1 VGRAARKVRRELR
14 LRLAARR
21 ASTYAPGS
29 SWARLVDSGLFDA
42 TWYEQAYP
50 DVATSGLEP
59 LAHFALLGAGQGRNP
74 NALFDTPWYRTTYAG
89 VMADVAHPVFD
100 YLDGGAAAGRD
111 PGPGFHTPWYLR
123 AYPDIAAAGVN
134 PLSHYLVCGQEE
146 GRRPRPSLT
155 VAAVGARVILVS
167 GEPETPGHQYRVV
180 RLAEAIDQLGGR
192 ATVLD
197 VPQAAGPR
205 IGDLVDA
212 DVVILWRATWTA
224 DVKQVVRRAWQAGAR
239 VVFDVDDLMVDPDMA
254 TLDTIDGIRTQGLT
268 EEAVR
273 DMYALVRRTAE
284 AADAC
289 ICTTSEL
296 AAPLR
301 RIGKVTH
308 VVPNGFDDDTFVRS
322 RLAVRVR
329 AAGVD
334 DGLCR
339 IGYAAGSRTHQRD
352 FAVLAEPLA
361 EVLRAHSHTRLVLF
375 RGAFDLDEFP
385 MFDDLCDQVEW
396 RDIVPLAELPIE
408 LARLDVNLAPLEV
421 GNPFCEAKSDLKY
434 FEAALV
440 DVPTVASP
448 TGPFRRSI
456 VDGVTGFLADAPEEW
471 RSALDKLVV
480 DPELRRAVGR
490 AARDA
495 VVFTHGPERRAQ
507 RIKAVL
513 DQVLDNGAVAADSFA
528 AEVARTGRSPVGT
541 PALAPVR
548 KVFERDRLR
557 PSRATV
563 VVPVYNYAGTVVEAL
578 DSVKAQTL
586 EDLDL
591 IVVEDDSPDDSL
603 AVVTAWAEQNAA
615 RFNRVLV
622 LSHVDNAGLACTRNR
637 GFEEADTPYVLP
649 LDADNVLLPD
659 CVSRL
664 IDELN
669 ASGAAFAYPHIR
681 QFGPA
686 VDPDQELV
694 MGHTDFTPGRLLPMN
709 YIDAMALVRKS
720 AWQAAGGYRLGLLG
734 WEDYEIWCSLAEL
747 GLYGL
752 RVPHTLALYRVHGES
767 MLSTITHTG
776 DKLDRA
782 REAIT
787 DLHPWLEVD
796 TSEAGDRRM
805 GGAADAPADPLDV
818 REPVARTEALLP
830 AVPQSALT
838 APAIDGAAPPD
849 PTPERSSPA
858 HVRPSGPKAE
868 RADAMTPAPLA
879 SSDEVAASVDD
890 GRLSE
895 RARSLLP
902 LLRCPETGEELEE
915 LPEGGLRS
923 VTSGRRWPVVAGRP
937 VLFPGMDAP
946 EIITAAHEGNAL
958 SGRARQLIADA
969 TGRVLHLSGGGTV
982 VGGDN
987 VIDVDAAVFGPT
999 DVVGDAHHLPFADE
1013 TFDLV
1018 VAMNAFEHYADPP
1031 AVVARLRRMLKPGG
1045 LVFLHTAF
1053 LQPVHEAPHHY
1064 YNTTRFG
1071 LERWFADFETLD
1083 LTVSDNFSPTFTLS
1097 WLASEAEA
1105 ILAED
1110 VSAGAAHEFR
1120 ATPMGRFS
1128 DYWRDPTQRT
1138 ADDGWD
1144 VFAKVTP
1151 ASRERMAAGFE
1162 YLGRRP
1168 TGESRR

>member
-1 VGRAARKVRRELR
+1 VGRAARKIRRELR
-14 LRLAARR
+14 RKLPARR
-21 ASTYAPGS
+21 ADTYAPGS
-29 SWARLVDSGLFDA
+29 SWARLADSGLFDA
-42 TWYEQAYP
+42 GWYARAYP
-50 DVATSGLEP
+50 DAKASRLEP
-59 LAHFALLGAGQGRNP
+59 LAHFARLGARQGRNP
-74 NALFDTPWYRTTYAG
+74 NALFDTAWYRTTYAG
-89 VMADVAHPVFD
+89 VMADSAHPVLD

-111 PGPGFHTPWYLR
+111 PGPGFHTQWYLR

-134 PLSHYLVCGQEE
+134 PLGHYLVCGRDE

-155 VAAVGARVILVS
+155 VGAVGAHVILVS
-167 GEPETPGHQYRVV
+167 GEPDTPGHQYRVV
-180 RLAEAIDQLGGR
+180 RLAEAINRLGGR

-197 VPQAAGPR
+197 VAQAAGPR
-205 IGDLVDA
+205 SGDLVDA
-212 DVVILWRATWTA
+212 DIVILWRATWSA
-224 DVKQVVRRAWQAGAR
+224 EVKQVVRRAWQAGAR

-361 EVLRAHSHTRLVLF
+361 EVVRAHPHTRLVLF

-385 MFDDLCDQVEW
+385 MFDDLRDQVEW
-396 RDIVPLAELPIE
+396 RAIVPLAELPIE
-408 LARLDVNLAPLEV
+408 LVRLDVNLAPLEV

-456 VDGVTGFLADAPEEW
+456 VEGVTGFLADGPEEW
-471 RSALDKLVV
+471 RSALEKLIV
-480 DPELRRAVGR
+480 DPDLRRSVGR

-495 VVFTHGPERRAQ
+495 VLYTHGPERRSQ

-513 DQVLDNGAVAADSFA
+513 DQVLDHGAVAADAFA
-528 AEVARTGRSPVGT
+528 AEVARSGRPAVAT

-548 KVFERDRLR
+548 RVFERDRLR
-557 PSRATV
+557 PSRVTI

-603 AVVTAWAEQNAA
+603 EVVTAWAERNAD

-649 LDADNVLLPD
+649 LDADNMLLPE
-659 CVSRL
+659 CAAQL
-664 IDELN
+664 LDELH
-669 ASGAAFAYPHIR
+669 ASGAAFAYPQIR
-681 QFGPA
+681 QFGPE
-686 VDPDQELV
+686 VDPKQELV
-694 MGHTDFTPGRLLPMN
+694 MGHTDFTPGRLLAMN

-720 AWQAAGGYRLGLLG
+720 AWQVAGGYRLGLLG
-734 WEDYEIWCSLAEL
+734 WEDYELWCSLAEL

-752 RVPHTLALYRVHGES
+752 RVRQTLALYRVHAES
-767 MLSTITHTG
+767 MLSTVTHTG

-782 REAIT
+782 QDAIT

-796 TSEAGDRRM
+796 TSVAGDRHI

-818 REPVARTEALLP
+818 TEPLDRTESLLP
-830 AVPQSALT
+830 TVPPSALT
-838 APAIDGAAPPD
+838 RPAVDGAVPPD
-849 PTPERSSPA
+849 PTPERGSPA
-858 HVRPSGPKAE
+858 HVQPFEPEAART
-868 RADAMTPAPLA
+868 DAMTPAPLA
-879 SSDEVAASVDD
+879 SSDEVAAAADD
-890 GRLSE
+890 GRLSD

-915 LPEGGLRS
+915 LPDGGLRS

-937 VLFPGMDAP
+937 VLFPGMESP

-958 SGRARQLIADA
+958 SGRARQLIADT

-999 DVVGDAHHLPFADE
+999 DVVGDAHQLPFADE

-1018 VAMNAFEHYADPP
+1018 VAMNAFEHYADPS
-1031 AVVARLRRMLKPGG
+1031 AVAARLHRLLKPGG

-1053 LQPVHEAPHHY
+1053 LQPLHEAPHHY
-1064 YNTTRFG
+1064 YNTTRYG
-1071 LERWFADFETLD
+1071 LERWFAEFETVD
-1083 LTVSDNFSPTFTLS
+1083 LTVSDNFSPAFTLS

-1110 VSAGAAHEFR
+1110 VSSASAHEFR

-1138 ADDGWD
+1138 DDGAWD
-1144 VFAKVTP
+1144 AFAKVTP

-1168 TGESRR
+1168 TRESRR

>member
-14 LRLAARR
+14 LKLAARR
-21 ASTYAPGS
+21 AGTYAPGS

-42 TWYEQAYP
+42 AWYAQAYP
-50 DVATSGLEP
+50 DVAASGLEP

-74 NALFDTPWYRTTYAG
+74 NALFDTSWYRTTYGG
-89 VMADVAHPVFD
+89 VMADVSHPVFD
-100 YLDGGAAAGRD
+100 YLDGGAVAGRD
-111 PGPGFHTPWYLR
+111 PGPGFHTPWYLK

-134 PLSHYLVCGQEE
+134 PLSHYLVCGQDE

-155 VAAVGARVILVS
+155 VGAVGARVILVS

-180 RLAEAIDQLGGR
+180 RLADAIDRLGGR

-197 VPQAAGPR
+197 VAQAAGGR

-212 DVVILWRATWTA
+212 DVVILWRTMWSA

-289 ICTTSEL
+289 ICTTTEL

-334 DGLCR
+334 DALCR

-361 EVLRAHSHTRLVLF
+361 EVMGAHPHTRLVLF

-385 MFDDLCDQVEW
+385 MFDDLRDQVEW
-396 RDIVPLAELPIE
+396 RDIVPLAVLPTE

-421 GNPFCEAKSDLKY
+421 GNPFCEAKSDLKF

-456 VDGVTGFLADAPEEW
+456 VDGVTGFLADGPEEW
-471 RSALDKLVV
+471 RSALEKLVV
-480 DPELRRAVGR
+480 DPDFRRSVGR

-513 DQVLDNGAVAADSFA
+513 DQVLDNGAVAADAFA
-528 AEVARTGRSPVGT
+528 AEVGRTGRPAVGT

-548 KVFERDRLR
+548 RVFERDRLR
-557 PSRATV
+557 PSRVTV

-603 AVVTAWAEQNAA
+603 DVVTAWAEKNAD
-615 RFNRVLV
+615 RFNRLLV
-622 LSHVDNAGLACTRNR
+622 VSHVDNAGLACTRNR

-649 LDADNVLLPD
+649 LDADNVLLPE
-659 CVSRL
+659 CASHL
-664 IDELN
+664 LDELH
-669 ASGAAFAYPHIR
+669 ASGAAFAYPQIR
-681 QFGPA
+681 QFGPD
-686 VDPDQELV
+686 VDPEQELV
-694 MGHTDFTPGRLLPMN
+694 MGHTDFTPGRLLAMN

-752 RVPHTLALYRVHGES
+752 RVSRTLALYRVHGES
-767 MLSTITHTG
+767 MLSTVTHTG

-818 REPVARTEALLP
+818 REPVARTESLLP
-830 AVPQSALT
+830 EVPPPALT
-838 APAIDGAAPPD
+838 APAIDGAALPD

-858 HVRPSGPKAE
+858 HVRAPGWQSD
-868 RADAMTPAPLA
+868 RSDAMTPAPLA
-879 SSDEVAASVDD
+879 SSDELAAAAGD

-937 VLFPGMDAP
+937 VLFPGMESP
-946 EIITAAHEGNAL
+946 EVITAGHEGNAL

-1031 AVVARLRRMLKPGG
+1031 AVVARLHRLLKPGG

-1053 LQPVHEAPHHY
+1053 LQPLHEAPHHY

-1071 LERWFADFETLD
+1071 LERWFAEFETLD
-1083 LTVSDNFSPTFTLS
+1083 LTVSDNFSPAFTLS

-1120 ATPMGRFS
+1120 ATPMGKFS
-1128 DYWRDPTQRT
+1128 DYWRDPTRRA

-1168 TGESRR
+1168 TR